1 MELNEEDIIYKSEK
15 TSLIILKSHTKSTKK
30 ENAERLAKFL
40 FTLYEMQRES
50 ILRGDDIT
58 TK

>member
-1 MELNEEDIIYKSEK
+1 MEFNEEDIIYKSEK
-15 TSLIILKSHTKSTKK
+15 TPLIILKSHTKSTKK

>member
-15 TSLIILKSHTKSTKK
+15 TPLIILKSHTKSTKK

-40 FTLYEMQRES
+40 FTLYEMQQES

>member
-15 TSLIILKSHTKSTKK
+15 TPLIILKSHTKSTKK

-40 FTLYEMQRES
+40 FTLYEMQQES
-50 ILRGDDIT
+50 ILHGDDIT

>member
-1 MELNEEDIIYKSEK
+1 MEMNEEDIIYKSEK
-15 TSLIILKSHTKSTKK
+15 TPLIILKSHTKSTKK

>member
-15 TSLIILKSHTKSTKK
+15 TPLIILKSHTKSTKK

>member
-15 TSLIILKSHTKSTKK
+15 TPLIILKSHTKSTKK

-40 FTLYEMQRES
+40 FTLYEMQQES
-50 ILRGDDIT
+50 LLRGDDIT